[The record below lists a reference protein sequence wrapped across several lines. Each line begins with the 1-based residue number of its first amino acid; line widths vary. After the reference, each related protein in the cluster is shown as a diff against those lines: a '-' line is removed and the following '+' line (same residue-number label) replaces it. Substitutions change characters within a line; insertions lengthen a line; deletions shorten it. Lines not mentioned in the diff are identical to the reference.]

1 MKKIFNLILEFIGHF
16 LIYLTCY
23 FNLPLIC
30 SYLIR
35 ISLLKNKFSI
45 NKIKSKKI
53 VIVLDRAI
61 GHRDI
66 EIIKESSSKAP
77 EFLFLRRS
85 ITKIILFYFSK
96 KRKFFFNYLKPNL
109 EDVDYFNQSKIYKK
123 KHEDFWKNIM
133 FYIKKNYKN
142 KSLNIVTFNYTYFA
156 ETALYDGCLK
166 NNIPVKLWYKE
177 GIKTALE
184 AKQETKSRG
193 YKYRR
198 MFSYFHSIAVYNNL
212 VKDMFV
218 KIDKSNKKKIL
229 VIGSPR
235 LKDYIIKKKYN
246 KKVQNLLFLSFGK
259 KRGIPNNIKNKKL
272 NWSHSYGQ
280 VLEMLNK
287 LSRNKNI
294 NITIKMKSNSKVK
307 INNRV
312 RKNIKIF
319 STGTA
324 EKLINQ
330 SDIVIGQ
337 NSASTI
343 EALVNGKYVLVPFF
357 EKNNKMR
364 KYLYN
369 FNNEIIYSNRDKM
382 VKRILSLINK
392 KVTFPINNIKHTN
405 TIRYYLGNSIGLVNK
420 YLKFLAN

>member
-1 MKKIFNLILEFIGHF
+1 MKKKINTLLEFIGHF
-16 LIYLTCY
+16 LIYFSCH
-23 FNLPLIC
+23 FNMPKLC
-30 SYLIR
+30 AYLIYV
-35 ISLLKNKFSI
+35 STLKNKFF
-45 NKIKSKKI
+45 KKEIKKKRI
-53 VIVLDRAI
+53 VIVLDRSI

-66 EIIKESSSKAP
+66 EIIQESTKKAP
-77 EFLFLRRS
+77 EFLFMRRS

-109 EDVDYFNQSKIYKK
+109 KEAEYFNQSKIHKK
-123 KHEDFWKNIM
+123 KHEDFWKNII
-133 FYIKKNYKN
+133 FYIKKTYKD

-156 ETALYDGCLK
+156 EAALYDGCLK
-166 NNIPVKLWYKE
+166 NEIPVKLWYKE

-184 AKQETKSRG
+184 AKLEAKSRG

-198 MFSYFHSIAVYNNL
+198 MFSYFHSISVYNNL
-212 VKDMFV
+212 VKEMFV
-218 KIDKSNKKKIL
+218 KIDKLNKKKIF

-235 LKDYIIKKKYN
+235 LKDFIIKKKYN
-246 KKVQNLLFLSFGK
+246 KRIQNLLFLSFDK
-259 KRGIPNNIKNKKL
+259 KRGIPKNNINKKL
-272 NWSHSYGQ
+272 NWRHSYNK
-280 VLEMLNK
+280 VLEILNK
-287 LSRNKNI
+287 LSLNKNI
-294 NITIKMKSNSKVK
+294 NITIKIKSNSKIK
-307 INNRV
+307 INNQV

-369 FNNEIIYSNRDKM
+369 FKNEIVYSNKNKM
-382 VKRILSLINK
+382 IKKILSLINK
-392 KVTFPINNIKHTN
+392 KVTFPIKNINHSN
-405 TIRYYLGNSIGLVNK
+405 TIRYYLGNSIGLVDK